1 MLIKIHPETPS
12 HRQILRVVEILE
24 KGGIVIYPTDTI
36 YGMGCDIKQS
46 KATEK
51 IASFKGVNPKNP
63 SFSFIFY
70 DLSQLSEYTSPI
82 SNNIFKLMKRNLPGP
97 FTFILKANNQIP
109 KLFKKQKKTIGIRIP
124 DNNIIREIVQELNR
138 PILTTSIHD
147 PDEIL
152 EYTTDPELLY
162 EKYRKFADMV
172 IDGGFGNNVAS
183 TIVDCTGDEPIITRQ
198 GIGELIY

>member
-12 HRQILRVVEILE
+12 HRQILKVVEVLE

-63 SFSFIFY
+63 GFSFIFY

-82 SNNIFKLMKRNLPGP
+82 SNTIFKLMKRNLPGP

-198 GIGELIY
+198 GIGELMY